1 MHRRRS
7 YLLPPKLANQS
18 RTSARRRRAGATLAL
33 GLAMR
38 FPSVVASARYTVVG
52 TYFLAGVACRP
63 PSAEWIEAAREAD
76 STKRVLAQR
85 NRGSA
90 GQMVEFPESERPKYA
105 RVENMIQA
113 RFAGVVVTPS
123 GSGFAIKIRGT
134 GSFTSSNEP
143 LLVVDGAIRQH
154 GTLDRISPLDVE
166 RIEIVK
172 DGMASFYGSRGA
184 NGVILIT
191 TRSVR

>member
-1 MHRRRS
+1 
-7 YLLPPKLANQS
+7 
-18 RTSARRRRAGATLAL
+18 
-33 GLAMR
+33 MR
-38 FPSVVASARYTVVG
+38 FPIVVACARYAVLG
-52 TYFLAGVACRP
+52 TYLLVGLACHP
-63 PSAEWIEAAREAD
+63 PSAEWQLAAHEAD
-76 STKRVLAQR
+76 SAKRVLDQR

-113 RFAGVVVTPS
+113 RFAGVEVTPR

-143 LLVVDGAIRQH
+143 LLVVDGSIAQS
-154 GTLDRISPLDVE
+154 GTLNRISPLDVE
-166 RIEIVK
+166 RIEVVK

-184 NGVILIT
+184 NGVILIST
-191 TRSVR
+191 KHGR

>member
-1 MHRRRS
+1 MKFPIVMACAEPLCHPERREGSAFPECLKRMKRGG
-7 YLLPPKLANQS
+7 LLF
-18 RTSARRRRAGATLAL
+18 TSLLL
-33 GLAMR
+33 GLA
-38 FPSVVASARYTVVG
+38 
-52 TYFLAGVACRP
+52 CHP
-63 PSAEWIEAAREAD
+63 PSAEWQLAAHEAD
-76 STKRVLAQR
+76 STKRVLAER

-113 RFAGVVVTPS
+113 RFAGVEVTPR

-143 LLVVDGAIRQH
+143 LFIVDGSVAQS
-154 GTLDRISPLDVE
+154 GTLNRISPLDVE
-166 RIEIVK
+166 RIEVVK

-184 NGVILIT
+184 NGVIVIT
-191 TRSVR
+191 TRRGR